1 MQMQKYKE
9 APQNLSLS
17 LYFNSPLS
25 LQCLADMPVST
36 FVFVVG
42 QFLKWLICFA
52 PAEQIKDTV
61 LNDDDIGDSCHEDF
75 LHK

>member
-1 MQMQKYKE
+1 
-9 APQNLSLS
+9 
-17 LYFNSPLS
+17 
-25 LQCLADMPVST
+25 MPVST

-61 LNDDDIGDSCHEDF
+61 LNDDDDIGDSCHEDF